1 MVNLSRRTPLT
12 YDLNELQLHAMKV
25 ARALWME
32 ELEARTSEARMM
44 IRQLEMKMVSLAPLH
59 P

>member
-12 YDLNELQLHAMKV
+12 CDLDELQLYAMKV

-44 IRQLEMKMVSLAPLH
+44 IRQLVMRMVSLAPLH